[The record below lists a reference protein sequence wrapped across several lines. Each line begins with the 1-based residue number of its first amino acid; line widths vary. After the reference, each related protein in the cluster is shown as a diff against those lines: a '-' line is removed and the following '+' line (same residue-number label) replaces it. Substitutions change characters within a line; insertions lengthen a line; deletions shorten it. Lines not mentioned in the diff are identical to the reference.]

1 MNNRIKIDFFE
12 ETDDF
17 ELTPSLKAYIKRAFS
32 EAVKLYENE
41 YTAQVS
47 VSFVGEDDIREY
59 NRENRSIDKV
69 TDVLSFPLL
78 DYKEGELDF
87 DALTDGEFDED
98 GNLMLGDVVICTNV
112 AKAQAVEYGHSEE
125 REIVYLFVHSI
136 LHLMGFD
143 HMEDEEKAR
152 MRLAEEKIMGKI
164 GLTRDE

>member
-1 MNNRIKIDFFE
+1 M
-12 ETDDF
+12 
-17 ELTPSLKAYIKRAFS
+17 
-32 EAVKLYENE
+32 
-41 YTAQVS
+41 
-47 VSFVGEDDIREY
+47 
-59 NRENRSIDKV
+59 
-69 TDVLSFPLL
+69 SFPLL